1 MFTVPA
7 CRRTAPTPK
16 KKSFCRS
23 LASCFYIYRPNT
35 VYLLHNA
42 NSFSSFINQ
51 TRKSQ
56 LKCKHTHGRPS
67 TGRRGREERQSHG
80 PGPHTCRQNSQA
92 ARPAPTGSPS
102 LLHLLPAPRRA
113 PWEPRSAARVS
124 PGPHMLAMSPPWPRS
139 PCSSLR
145 NRSFFGSGPVGSR
158 FVFLGRPLTSGR
170 TQPLG
175 PRPEAL
181 SRAAGPGLQVRTEV
195 IPTHQQAAWQACL
208 PANL

>member
-1 MFTVPA
+1 MQTHTWSPEYWKKGEGGA
-7 CRRTAPTPK
+7 AEPRPGAPHLPPE
-16 KKSFCRS
+16 
-23 LASCFYIYRPNT
+23 LP
-35 VYLLHNA
+35 
-42 NSFSSFINQ
+42 
-51 TRKSQ
+51 
-56 LKCKHTHGRPS
+56 GRPP
-67 TGRRGREERQSHG
+67 R
-80 PGPHTCRQNSQA
+80 PHRLTLPA
-92 ARPAPTGSPS
+92 APAPCTQTGTMG
-102 LLHLLPAPRRA
+102 
-113 PWEPRSAARVS
+113 AALCRPRVS